1 MSKRRD
7 NVSAF
12 SFFMDRLQASFLTG
26 AGEPKFFPE
35 SSLPEIAFLGRSN
48 VGKSSLINNLVHRK
62 QLAKT
67 SSTPGKT
74 QQINFFDVGAT
85 YMLVDVP
92 GFGYAKVSKTDRAK
106 WAELTK
112 TYLKTREQLTL
123 TLYLIDSRHDPSAID
138 LGMIEWM
145 ENEGVKYTLV
155 LTKTDKLKEKHIAER
170 EQQIKDLVAECSHCV
185 DVVPHSSVNHL
196 GKKNLLA
203 IIRKVCEGEL

>member
-1 MSKRRD
+1 
-7 NVSAF
+7 
-12 SFFMDRLQASFLTG
+12 MDKLQASFLTG
-26 AGEPKFFPE
+26 AGEPKFFPD
-35 SSLPEIAFLGRSN
+35 STLPEVAFLGRSN

-74 QQINFFDVGAT
+74 QQINFFAVGET

-92 GFGYAKVSKTDRAK
+92 GFGYAKVSKKDRAK

-112 TYLKTREQLTL
+112 TYLQTRKQLML

-145 ENEGVKYTLV
+145 ENTGIPYVLV
-155 LTKTDKLKEKHIAER
+155 LTKTDKLKERHISER
-170 EQQIKDLVAECSHCV
+170 EQQVRDVVAACHHCI
-185 DVVPHSSVNHL
+185 DVVPHSSVNQL
-196 GKKNLLA
+196 GKKNLMA
-203 IIRKVCEGEL
+203 IIRKVSKGEL